1 MVRKMKKITILLLL
15 IFSFGSYA
23 KGLKPY
29 MFSLEDEDG
38 KIVNLSDLK
47 GSVVYLVFWSKTCT
61 TCEEEMPVINSLY
74 KKYKDKNVKF
84 FGIVIDEK
92 DKNKI
97 KEIKKKWGF
106 EFPVL
111 IGNDTVKDK
120 YRIYGTPIT
129 YILRKNLTIGKIIYG
144 AHSKKKLEKY
154 IKKFLEESYD

>member
-1 MVRKMKKITILLLL
+1 MRRLIILFML
-15 IFSFGSYA
+15 ILSFYSYS
-23 KGLKPY
+23 KGLRPY
-29 MFSLEDEDG
+29 MFSLEDENG

-47 GSVVYLVFWSKTCT
+47 GNVVYLVFWSKTCH
-61 TCEEEMPVINSLY
+61 TCREEMPVINSLY

-84 FGIVIDEK
+84 FGIIIDEK
-92 DKNKI
+92 DRNKI
-97 KEIKKKWGF
+97 KQIKKDWGF

-111 IGNDTVKDK
+111 IGNDTVKTK
-120 YRIYGTPIT
+120 YRIIGTPIT

>member
-1 MVRKMKKITILLLL
+1 MVRRMKKIIIFSLL
-15 IFSFGSYA
+15 IFSFGSYG

-29 MFSLEDEDG
+29 MFSLEDENG

-47 GSVVYLVFWSKTCT
+47 GNVVYLVFWSKTCT
-61 TCEEEMPVINSLY
+61 TCEGEMPVINDLY

-92 DKNKI
+92 DKGKI

-111 IGNDTVKDK
+111 IGNDTVKTK
-120 YRIYGTPIT
+120 YRIIGTPIT

-154 IKKFLEESYD
+154 IEKFLEENYD

>member
-1 MVRKMKKITILLLL
+1 
-15 IFSFGSYA
+15 
-23 KGLKPY
+23 
-29 MFSLEDEDG
+29 MFSLKDENG
-38 KIVNLSDLK
+38 RVVNLADLK
-47 GSVVYLVFWSKTCT
+47 GNVVYLVFWSKTCH
-61 TCEEEMPVINSLY
+61 TCKEELPVINSLY

-92 DKNKI
+92 DRNKI
-97 KEIKKKWGF
+97 KKIKKSWGF

-111 IGNDTVKDK
+111 IGNDTVKSR
-120 YRIYGTPIT
+120 YRIIGTPIT